1 MKIVI
6 TGASGVLGSA
16 IRKAFDE
23 ASASKGYEVI
33 PLSHSQSGNGLIPLD
48 LTDSGKVE
56 DFLSSKKPD
65 WVIHCAAERRPD
77 VAEKDPEATRRLNAA
92 VPAQL
97 ASLSKALG
105 FTLTYISTDYVFDG
119 KNPPYKPSSPTNPLN
134 LYGVTKRDGENAALG
149 VDSAK
154 IMVLRV
160 PVLYGPIPSG
170 KNSESAVNI
179 LLDIVKDQSGKT
191 YKMDHYAV
199 RYPTNVLDIGKF
211 LEKISGALNDVP
223 RIVHYS
229 APEVFTKYEM
239 CAVYSKILN
248 LPITHITADAAEPSG
263 ASAASRPRDCKL
275 DTSETEAFLQKHG
288 LGDLGACKFEEW
300 WTQFLASGK

>member
-16 IRKAFDE
+16 IRKAFE
-23 ASASKGYEVI
+23 SASGKDYEVI

-56 DFLSSKKPD
+56 ELLSSKKPD

-77 VAEKDPEATRRLNAA
+77 VAEKDPEAARRLNAA
-92 VPAQL
+92 VPEQL
-97 ASLSKALG
+97 AKLSKTLG

-134 LYGVTKRDGENAALG
+134 LYGVTKRDGEIAVLG
-149 VDSAK
+149 VEGAK
-154 IMVLRV
+154 VMVLRV

-170 KNSESAVNI
+170 KNSESAINI

-211 LEKISGALNDVP
+211 LEKISGALADVP

-229 APEVFTKYEM
+229 ASEVFTKYEI
-239 CAVYSKILN
+239 CQLHAKILN
-248 LPITHITADAAEPSG
+248 LPIVHITADAAEPSG

-288 LGDLGACKFEEW
+288 LGGLDAVNFEEW
-300 WTQFLASGK
+300 WTQFLAGSK